1 MFICLIT
8 HSFAALTRLILFL
21 PLEHTIHVF
30 SLPCTIL
37 YISTSDSTHSRRVCL
52 WTRKP
57 LLGAIF
63 LFAKESKTH
72 TFYFNYNSL
81 WRRVER
87 REMKTERLN
96 IKETL
101 PIVRLKTHS
110 ACNYKYVIL
119 SKDLKTGLYVRC
131 KCKRKWK
138 CKRVDTSKA
147 NTRKERYASAVEA
160 FLEDGRQWLSF
171 YRFTRV
177 SRERKCELKK
187 MKICLLLALTLA
199 FASTFALGWFP
210 RAIIPFICICVC
222 VFMWL
227 IDRARCGY

>member
-1 MFICLIT
+1 MLRSLVWYCSC
-8 HSFAALTRLILFL
+8 HSNIQFMSSL
-21 PLEHTIHVF
+21 HHV
-30 SLPCTIL
+30 
-37 YISTSDSTHSRRVCL
+37 ISSIYRPEGTHSRRVCL
-52 WTRKP
+52 WTRK
-57 LLGAIF
+57 LSLGAIF
-63 LFAKESKTH
+63 LFAKESKTQ
-72 TFYFNYNSL
+72 TFYFYYNSL

-119 SKDLKTGLYVRC
+119 LKDLKTGLHVRC
-131 KCKRKWK
+131 KCKRKRKWK

-160 FLEDGRQWLSF
+160 FLQDGWQWLSF

-187 MKICLLLALTLA
+187 MEICLLLALTLA

-210 RAIIPFICICVC
+210 RAIIPFIC
-222 VFMWL
+222 
-227 IDRARCGY
+227 GYF